1 MHTLR
6 VIPIVLF
13 WLFVPPSIL
22 AQTPEAPSPVE
33 KATEPTRQ
41 NIASTNADP
50 AWRPSPEQRASI
62 EATTGAYFAA
72 RDSSKAGEAY
82 GFLST
87 RQKQYQSPSDFQR
100 RIEEFNAKAG
110 TVQARRVRAITWYK
124 DTPQSGPGLYVA
136 VDYSS
141 DFPNLALHCG
151 YLVWHEQPDGKFLQ
165 VREEENVIDKA
176 TMAKLKPSDLEKVRA
191 QFRC

>member
-13 WLFVPPSIL
+13 WLFVPPSLL
-22 AQTPEAPSPVE
+22 AQSPEAPSPVE
-33 KATEPTRQ
+33 QATEPTRQ
-41 NIASTNADP
+41 SIASTNADP

-62 EATTGAYFAA
+62 EATTRAYFSA

-82 GFLST
+82 DFLSA

-141 DFPNLALHCG
+141 DFSNLALHCG
-151 YLVWHEQPDGKFLQ
+151 YVVWHEQPDGKFLQ